1 MTSSH
6 QHLFVQKKTVSVML
20 IFTFSASPAPLV
32 KGHSAPEGSVLA
44 TGGLWKEE
52 KSELRISLKT
62 YSKALRTF
70 KSDQ

>member
-1 MTSSH
+1 MFAT
-6 QHLFVQKKTVSVML
+6 LA
-20 IFTFSASPAPLV
+20 FTFSAPPVPLV

-52 KSELRISLKT
+52 KSELSISLKT
-62 YSKALRTF
+62 NGKALRTF